1 MTIDLSTQSGR
12 PTQRTLIPSSPD
24 KAVLVTRP
32 FLSSFFCQRLIH
44 NWLPL
49 VGIILC
55 CCLTSPATHAQYPDR
70 VISGI
75 IPFGVGGPS
84 DIISRLVATGMS
96 KELGRPIVML
106 NKPGAGGNIGMGMVA
121 SSKPDGYTLLFC
133 SIATTQN
140 PAVFRNMPYDPLK
153 DLVAVAMFGES
164 PTLIA
169 VSAAT
174 IQARSLGEF
183 IELVRKN
190 PGKFNIAG
198 AGGQRMTMEKF
209 MMQFGLNLEV
219 INFRSAGDAAT
230 ALMSGEVDLLL
241 NNATTLT
248 NGAQNGKVR
257 LLAVAGNQRMKAFP
271 DLPTTREAGF
281 PEYTDFAY
289 VGLYVNAGTPAEIV
303 GKLYDATR
311 KALGS
316 PEVQQRLQALDYITS
331 QMTQPQSDAFYRSEI
346 ARWKEVARKANIPPV
361 D

>member
-1 MTIDLSTQSGR
+1 MIKTSRFPIECLHR
-12 PTQRTLIPSSPD
+12 IRRFLIL
-24 KAVLVTRP
+24 AGI
-32 FLSSFFCQRLIH
+32 FLSCYLIA
-44 NWLPL
+44 P
-49 VGIILC
+49 
-55 CCLTSPATHAQYPDR
+55 TAHADYPDR

-153 DLVAVAMFGES
+153 DLMAVAMFGES
-164 PTLIA
+164 PTLIG
-169 VSAAT
+169 VSATKVQAT
-174 IQARSLGEF
+174 SLAEF
-183 IELVRKN
+183 IDLVKKN

-230 ALMSGEVDLLL
+230 ALMGGEVDLLL

-248 NGAQNGKVR
+248 NGAQNGKIR
-257 LLAVAGNQRMKAFP
+257 LLAVAGNQRTKAFP
-271 DLPTTREAGF
+271 NLPTTREAGF

-289 VGLYVNAGTPAEIV
+289 VGLYVNAGTPADIV
-303 GKLYDATR
+303 VKLYDATR
-311 KALGS
+311 KALIS
-316 PEVQQRLQALDYITS
+316 PEVQQRFQALDYVTS
-331 QMTQPQSDAFYRSEI
+331 QMNQQQSDAFYRSEI
-346 ARWKEVARKANIPPV
+346 ARWKEVAKKANIPPV

>member
-1 MTIDLSTQSGR
+1 MTASSGR
-12 PTQRTLIPSSPD
+12 LRTVRNWLLCSV
-24 KAVLVTRP
+24 AVL
-32 FLSSFFCQRLIH
+32 S
-44 NWLPL
+44 W
-49 VGIILC
+49 
-55 CCLTSPATHAQYPDR
+55 CLATPTARADYPDR

-153 DLVAVAMFGES
+153 DLMAIAIFGES
-164 PTLIA
+164 PTLIG
-169 VSAAT
+169 VSAAK
-174 IQARSLGEF
+174 IQANTLAEF
-183 IELVRKN
+183 IDLVKKS

-230 ALMSGEVDLLL
+230 ALMAGEVDLLL

-248 NGAQNGKVR
+248 NGAQNGRIR

-271 DLPTTREAGF
+271 AVATTREAGF

-289 VGLYVNAGTPAEIV
+289 VGLYVSSGTPSDII

-311 KALGS
+311 KSLAS
-316 PEVQQRLQALDYITS
+316 PEVQQRFQALDYVTS
-331 QMTQPQSDAFYRSEI
+331 QMNQPQADAFYRSEI
-346 ARWKEVARKANIPPV
+346 ARWKDVAKKANIPPV